1 MMGLDMMTASLQRFV
16 ETNIN
21 RLHVATSSFLFQG
34 GSLLL
39 LFLILSSVQ
48 MATNGKDTKQ
58 PPMLREKV
66 PYLHNII
73 QYTTDMGSFLSRA
86 T

>member
-1 MMGLDMMTASLQRFV
+1 MMAASLQRFV

-39 LFLILSSVQ
+39 LLLLLILSSFHMV
-48 MATNGKDTKQ
+48 TNGKDTKQ